1 MNLAMTK
8 FIDKNRNFMEN
19 YVEFVDI
26 ERYEEL
32 KDWLDNQDWIVNF
45 YTENGVLIIRYFDI
59 TEREAM
65 SLIKANGLGDI
76 TNLIIKFK
84 PTDTPQTLLKTSKRV
99 IKKYVP
105 PERYDEVLSEYI
117 STNF

>member
-1 MNLAMTK
+1 
-8 FIDKNRNFMEN
+8 
-19 YVEFVDI
+19 
-26 ERYEEL
+26 
-32 KDWLDNQDWIVNF
+32 
-45 YTENGVLIIRYFDI
+45 
-59 TEREAM
+59 M